1 MNHQLSY
8 ENNLYIDVYHSYQ
21 YVDVNSDI
29 NANNPIIKKC
39 HKNYMDNFLG
49 MCVLILTKVH
59 KNDNRKTC
67 KMHAGMFMRE
77 QYSRHVYLH
86 INIHPKTRH
95 LY

>member
-1 MNHQLSY
+1 MNAY
-8 ENNLYIDVYHSYQ
+8 ELLVHY
-21 YVDVNSDI
+21 DVNSDV
-29 NANNPIIKKC
+29 NANNPIIKNAIKTTWII
-39 HKNYMDNFLG
+39 FLAC
-49 MCVLILTKVH
+49 MFLIFTKIH